1 MPRYSYAKRARL
13 FQVAVKEPSS
23 SFLGGGAASDEGIGQ
38 NPAMS
43 PTDPAAAGNDREVL
57 GSLPKT
63 RPERRSSK
71 RDRPARSA
79 RPAAGPGPKAP
90 AGAKRR
96 AAKPATAERTKAATK
111 PATAERTKAATKPAT
126 AERTKAATKP
136 AAGAKRPKATASK
149 SAARTKIGADAK
161 TPTRARKAPASGAS
175 KPVPPAGY
183 AAPRAG
189 KAGGPGDLMG
199 TAVQAA
205 GELAEIGA
213 TLAGQA
219 LRSALRRL
227 PRP

>member
-1 MPRYSYAKRARL
+1 VAHRSFGASAAR
-13 FQVAVKEPSS
+13 
-23 SFLGGGAASDEGIGQ
+23 DEGIGQ

-43 PTDPAAAGNDREVL
+43 PTNPSTDGKDREVL

-63 RPERRSSK
+63 RPERRSAK
-71 RDRPARSA
+71 RDRPARAA
-79 RPAAGPGPKAP
+79 RAAAAAP
-90 AGAKRR
+90 AKGARGAKRAP
-96 AAKPATAERTKAATK
+96 AAKPAAAKPAAAKPGAVAGTK
-111 PATAERTKAATKPAT
+111 PAAR
-126 AERTKAATKP
+126 P
-136 AAGAKRPKATASK
+136 AAGAKRPKAPARKT
-149 SAARTKIGADAK
+149 AARAKIGADAK
-161 TPTRARKAPASGAS
+161 APARRRTTAASGAA

-183 AAPRAG
+183 AAPRVG
-189 KAGGPGDLMG
+189 RPGGPGDLMG

>member
-1 MPRYSYAKRARL
+1 VPRQYYVKRVRL
-13 FQVAVKEPSS
+13 FQLAVIGRGSS
-23 SFLGGGAASDEGIGQ
+23 LFGASGACDEGIGQ

-43 PTDPAAAGNDREVL
+43 PTDPSADGNDREVL

-63 RPERRSSK
+63 RPERRSAK
-71 RDRPARSA
+71 RDRPVRAARA
-79 RPAAGPGPKAP
+79 TAGVAPGTP
-90 AGAKRR
+90 AGAKRT
-96 AAKPATAERTKAATK
+96 AAKPAAVAGK
-111 PATAERTKAATKPAT
+111 
-126 AERTKAATKP
+126 KP
-136 AAGAKRPKATASK
+136 AAGAKRPKAAAGKT
-149 SAARTKIGADAK
+149 AARAKIGADAK
-161 TPTRARKAPASGAS
+161 APARSRPAPASGAA

-183 AAPRAG
+183 AAPKAG
-189 KAGGPGDLMG
+189 RPGGGPGDLMG

>member
-43 PTDPAAAGNDREVL
+43 PTDPAATGNDREVL

-63 RPERRSSK
+63 RPERRSTK
-71 RDRPARSA
+71 RDRPARAA
-79 RPAAGPGPKAP
+79 RPAAGAGAETP
-90 AGAKRR
+90 AGAKRPPAQP
-96 AAKPATAERTKAATK
+96 AAARRTKAA
-111 PATAERTKAATKPAT
+111 A
-126 AERTKAATKP
+126 KP
-136 AAGAKRPKATASK
+136 AAGAKRPKAAAGK
-149 SAARTKIGADAK
+149 SAARAKIGADAK
-161 TPTRARKAPASGAS
+161 TPTRARKAAPASGPS

-189 KAGGPGDLMG
+189 KPGGPGDLMG

>member
-1 MPRYSYAKRARL
+1 VPREYYVKRARL
-13 FQVAVKEPSS
+13 FQLAVM
-23 SFLGGGAASDEGIGQ
+23 SFAHRSFGASGACDEGIGQ

-43 PTDPAAAGNDREVL
+43 PTDPTTDGNDREVL

-63 RPERRSSK
+63 RPERRSAK
-71 RDRPARSA
+71 RDRPSRA
-79 RPAAGPGPKAP
+79 PQAAATASPRA
-90 AGAKRR
+90 ASGAKRA
-96 AAKPATAERTKAATK
+96 AAKPAAAT
-111 PATAERTKAATKPAT
+111 
-126 AERTKAATKP
+126 
-136 AAGAKRPKATASK
+136 AKRPKA
-149 SAARTKIGADAK
+149 AAGKTGARAKIGADAK
-161 TPTRARKAPASGAS
+161 APARARTARASGAS

-183 AAPRAG
+183 AAP
-189 KAGGPGDLMG
+189 KGGRPSGAGDLVG

>member
-111 PATAERTKAATKPAT
+111 PATAERTKAATKPA
-126 AERTKAATKP
+126 
-136 AAGAKRPKATASK
+136 AGAKRPKATASK

>member
-111 PATAERTKAATKPAT
+111 PAT
-126 AERTKAATKP
+126 
-136 AAGAKRPKATASK
+136 GAKRPKAAASK
-149 SAARTKIGADAK
+149 GAARTKIGADAK

>member
-1 MPRYSYAKRARL
+1 
-13 FQVAVKEPSS
+13 VN
-23 SFLGGGAASDEGIGQ
+23 AASDEGIGQ

-43 PTDPAAAGNDREVL
+43 PTDPSTDGNDREVL

-63 RPERRSSK
+63 RPERRSTK
-71 RDRPARSA
+71 RDRPARAA
-79 RPAAGPGPKAP
+79 RAAAGAPSKAPARAAKAP
-90 AGAKRR
+90 AGAKRTKAPAGAKR
-96 AAKPATAERTKAATK
+96 TAAKPAAGARTTPAA
-111 PATAERTKAATKPAT
+111 R
-126 AERTKAATKP
+126 P
-136 AAGAKRPKATASK
+136 AAGAKRPKAQTGK
-149 SAARTKIGADAK
+149 NGARAKIGADAK
-161 TPTRARKAPASGAS
+161 TAARARKAPASGAS

-183 AAPRAG
+183 AAPKAG
-189 KAGGPGDLMG
+189 KASGPGDLMG

>member
-1 MPRYSYAKRARL
+1 VPHDYYVKRGRL
-13 FQVAVKEPSS
+13 FQAAVMGVAHR
-23 SFLGGGAASDEGIGQ
+23 SFGASAACDEGIGQ

-43 PTDPAAAGNDREVL
+43 PTNPSSGRNDREVL

-63 RPERRSSK
+63 RPERRSAK
-71 RDRPARSA
+71 RDRPARAA
-79 RPAAGPGPKAP
+79 RAATGAPAGST
-90 AGAKRR
+90 AGAKR
-96 AAKPATAERTKAATK
+96 AATTK
-111 PATAERTKAATKPAT
+111 PAAAAGSKPA
-126 AERTKAATKP
+126 ARP
-136 AAGAKRPKATASK
+136 AAGAKRPKAPARKT
-149 SAARTKIGADAK
+149 AARAKIGADAK
-161 TPTRARKAPASGAS
+161 APARPRKTAASGAS

-183 AAPRAG
+183 AAPEAG
-189 KAGGPGDLMG
+189 RPGGPSDLMG

>member
-111 PATAERTKAATKPAT
+111 PA
-126 AERTKAATKP
+126 
-136 AAGAKRPKATASK
+136 AGAKRPKATASK

>member
-1 MPRYSYAKRARL
+1 
-13 FQVAVKEPSS
+13 
-23 SFLGGGAASDEGIGQ
+23 
-38 NPAMS
+38 MS
-43 PTDPAAAGNDREVL
+43 PTDPSTDGNEREVL

-71 RDRPARSA
+71 RDRPARA
-79 RPAAGPGPKAP
+79 PRAAATASPRA
-90 AGAKRR
+90 ASGAKR
-96 AAKPATAERTKAATK
+96 ASAKPAA
-111 PATAERTKAATKPAT
+111 PA
-126 AERTKAATKP
+126 
-136 AAGAKRPKATASK
+136 AKRPKA
-149 SAARTKIGADAK
+149 AARKTGARAKIGADAK
-161 TPTRARKAPASGAS
+161 PSARARTAPSSRPS

-183 AAPRAG
+183 GAPRAG
-189 KAGGPGDLMG
+189 RPAGAGDLVG